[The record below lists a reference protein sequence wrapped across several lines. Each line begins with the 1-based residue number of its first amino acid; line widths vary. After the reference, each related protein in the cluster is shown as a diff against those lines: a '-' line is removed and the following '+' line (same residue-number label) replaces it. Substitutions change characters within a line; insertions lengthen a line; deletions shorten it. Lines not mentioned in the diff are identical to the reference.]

1 MSSLLPRAGRSGGR
15 AAPRSLPHS
24 DAFSWYLERDP
35 LLRSTVVTLVL
46 LDAPP
51 DWEQLRARLATA
63 VSRIPAFRSRVVV
76 PALGLGPPLW
86 HESDVDLDW
95 HLQRA
100 WLPAQEPWSHL
111 LDLARRKAVTAF
123 DPARPLWEA
132 TLVEGL
138 PGGQAAFML
147 VFHHALTDGIGG
159 MQLSA
164 ELFDGVPGQAAQH
177 GADLGPPAEHEA
189 DPSALRTTWDGIE
202 LEMGR
207 LAGLLLALPRTA
219 ALVWLRTLRSPLG
232 SVTAPW
238 RTAASVLRF
247 VAPTPVAPA
256 AAGGPAVLAD
266 RRLAR
271 SFELL
276 AVPAADLHRAGQRSG
291 GHLNDAF
298 LTALTGGLRRYR
310 DKHGSSADTL
320 HVTMPISL
328 RRASDAPG
336 GNLITLVRIALP
348 LTIDDPAA
356 RLDAIHRIVERWRAE
371 PSLAL
376 NQPIS
381 QALNLLPAAVVGG
394 MLKHID
400 VLASNVPGPT
410 SSISLVGRAVV
421 GYYAFGPTIGSALNI
436 TLLTYAGTCFVAV
449 SCDTA
454 AVPDPDL
461 LVECLREAFEEVL
474 DLGGDHDPVRL
485 PVQESVRGTRGD
497 SP

>member
-1 MSSLLPRAGRSGGR
+1 MSPLLSPRAGRSG
-15 AAPRSLPHS
+15 PRSLTHS

-46 LDAPP
+46 LDGPP
-51 DWEQLRARLATA
+51 DWEQLRARVATA

-76 PALGLGPPLW
+76 PPLGLSPPFW
-86 HESDVDLDW
+86 READVDLDW

-100 WLPAQEPWSHL
+100 WLPPQDPWSHL

-138 PGGQAAFML
+138 PGGQAAFVL
-147 VFHHALTDGIGG
+147 VFHHSLTDGIGG

-164 ELFDGVPGQAAQH
+164 ELFDSAAGHAAQH
-177 GADLGPPAEHEA
+177 GPDLDPPAPHHQ
-189 DPSALRTTWDGIE
+189 DPSALRTTWEGIG
-202 LEMGR
+202 LETGR
-207 LAGLLLALPRTA
+207 LTDLLLALPRPA
-219 ALVWLRTLRSPLG
+219 GVAWLRTLRSPLG
-232 SVTAPW
+232 SVAAPW

-247 VAPTPVAPA
+247 VAPTPAAPA
-256 AAGGPAVLAD
+256 TDGGPAVLAG

-276 AVPAADLHRAGQRSG
+276 EVPQADLHRAGQRSG

-310 DKHGSSADTL
+310 DKHGSSAETL

-336 GNLITLVRIALP
+336 GNLLTLVRMALP
-348 LTIDDPAA
+348 LAVDDPAA
-356 RLDAIHRIVERWRAE
+356 RLAAIHDIVERWRAE

-400 VLASNVPGPT
+400 ALASNVPGPT
-410 SSISLVGRAVV
+410 APLHLLGRAVV
-421 GYYAFGPTIGSALNI
+421 GYYAFGPTVGSALNI
-436 TLLTYAGTCFVAV
+436 TLLTYAGTCCVAV
-449 SCDTA
+449 ACDTA

-461 LVECLREAFEEVL
+461 LVQCLRESFEEVL
-474 DLGGDHDPVRL
+474 DLGGDHDHVRL
-485 PVQESVRGTRGD
+485 PVQGAVRGTRRD
-497 SP
+497 AP